1 MADAHTAHH
10 GPAAAFD
17 RDTSRAS
24 ALLAGFVKL
33 ISNPLRGASFV
44 FLVLLLVVA
53 AFAPQI
59 APYDPLRIDSAKILH
74 PPSADHWLGTDD
86 LGRDVLSRVI
96 HGSRISLRVGVLS
109 AGISVVLGVLFGLAS
124 GYLGGWIGF
133 AILRA
138 MDLLLAFPGLLLALV
153 VVAILGPG
161 LDNVMVAVGIGGVPM
176 FTRVVHGT
184 VLSTKSNDYVE
195 ASRGL
200 GCGNARIVFRHILPN
215 ITAPIIVLATLQ
227 VGTAIFLTSSL
238 SFIGLG
244 AQPPQPEWG
253 AMVSRGRHALSHAMW
268 MSTFPGIAVAVTVIT
283 LNVLGDGLR
292 DLLDPRM
299 RH

>member
-1 MADAHTAHH
+1 MSDAHSMDR
-10 GPAAAFD
+10 GAAAPMSSD
-17 RDTSRAS
+17 PSRLADW
-24 ALLAGFVKL
+24 LAGFLKL
-33 ISNPLRGASFV
+33 VSNPLRGASFAIV
-44 FLVLLLVVA
+44 VLLIVVA
-53 AFAPQI
+53 AFAPHI
-59 APYDPLRIDSAKILH
+59 APYDPLRIDSAKIMH
-74 PPSADHWLGTDD
+74 PPSAEHWLGTDD
-86 LGRDVLSRVI
+86 LGRDVLSRII

-109 AGISVVLGVLFGLAS
+109 AGISVVLGVLLGLVS
-124 GYLGGWIGF
+124 GYVGGWLGF
-133 AILRA
+133 GILRA

-184 VLSTKSNDYVE
+184 VLSTKGNDYVE

-200 GCGNARIVFRHILPN
+200 GCGSGRIVFRHILPN

-268 MSTFPGIAVAVTVIT
+268 MSTFPGIAVAMTVVA